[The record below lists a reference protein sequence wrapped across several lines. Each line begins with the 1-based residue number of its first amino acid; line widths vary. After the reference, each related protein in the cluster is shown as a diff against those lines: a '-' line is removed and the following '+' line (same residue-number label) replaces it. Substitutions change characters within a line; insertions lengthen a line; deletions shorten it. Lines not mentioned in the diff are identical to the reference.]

1 MMDNMDIL
9 SRKISGVD
17 EVIELFIEKL
27 GLGYNHFAVIYS
39 LANAENGQ
47 CTQKHIAEEWLIPK
61 QTIFNI
67 CKDFKDKGLIEFFES
82 PTDKRE
88 KIMQL
93 TESGKAYAE
102 PIWQQSQAISEQV
115 FNAFGK
121 KKTAQLF
128 ALLEEFAQVGKQQIT
143 LINTQKQ
150 PAK

>member
-1 MMDNMDIL
+1 MDNMDIL
-9 SRKISGVD
+9 SRKISSVN

-102 PIWQQSQAISEQV
+102 PIWQQSQAMSEQV
-115 FNAFGK
+115 FAAFSR

-128 ALLEEFAQVGKQQIT
+128 ELLDEFAQIGKQQIT

>member
-121 KKTAQLF
+121 KKTEQLF

>member
-1 MMDNMDIL
+1 MDNMDML

-39 LANAENGQ
+39 LASAQNGQ

-67 CKDFKDKGLIEFFES
+67 CKDFKNKGLIEFFES

-93 TESGKAYAE
+93 TASGKAYAE
-102 PIWQQSQAISEQV
+102 PIWQQSQAMSEQV
-115 FNAFGK
+115 FAAFGR

-128 ALLEEFAQVGKQQIT
+128 ELLDEFAQIGKQQIT

>member
-1 MMDNMDIL
+1 MDNMDIL
-9 SRKISGVD
+9 SRKISSVN

-102 PIWQQSQAISEQV
+102 PIWQQSQAMSEQV
-115 FNAFGK
+115 FAAFSR

-128 ALLEEFAQVGKQQIT
+128 ELLDEFAQIGKQQIT
-143 LINTQKQ
+143 LINTQKH